1 MQRERIKGRTLG
13 KEEIDHKPGGGVC
26 ATRTKANLATHHP
39 PLGSPWSWITAA
51 EEADFCGEG
60 LVTSLQPH
68 SQVTMKASLIKFY
81 YLTKTYQAH
90 ILRSASPKYFFPP
103 FIDFAES
110 QLLTF
115 FFFFLT
121 FLGPHRQHAEGP
133 RLGAEMEPQLL
144 AYTTATA
151 TWNPSLICDLHG
163 SSQQHWILSPR
174 RGARDGT

>member
-1 MQRERIKGRTLG
+1 MKKMQRERIKGRTLG

-103 FIDFAES
+103 VS
-110 QLLTF
+110 
-115 FFFFLT
+115 
-121 FLGPHRQHAEGP
+121 
-133 RLGAEMEPQLL
+133 
-144 AYTTATA
+144 
-151 TWNPSLICDLHG
+151 
-163 SSQQHWILSPR
+163 
-174 RGARDGT
+174 